1 MYQEFYGLRDI
12 PFSLAPD
19 PKYLFRTESLLEV
32 FANLQYGI
40 ENGKGI
46 VVVTGEVG
54 TGKTTT
60 LRSMLQSLDQSVL
73 AAYIFNPLL
82 STEEFFDL
90 LAGEFRLRSQQSK
103 SVMLRQLG
111 HVLMSRHA
119 QGLRTVLVVDEAHL
133 LPRHLLEEI
142 RLLSNFETNRDKLLQ
157 IILCGQPELH
167 DLFAQPELRQLKQ
180 RVSLKCSIKMLAAR
194 ETSEYIRWR
203 LRVAGA
209 RDENLFEPEAIRMVH
224 RFSGGIPRIINNIC
238 DNALL
243 TGFGQASP
251 RITSSIIRD
260 VVEEL
265 DLTSMEIVSTQTIAE
280 GVVERNGYSEQ
291 NRHSEQNR
299 RLEQNGYSAAA
310 PLSQPASVP
319 GQLNTQP
326 ATNVRYIRRDSADAS
341 AYRPGAIVN
350 DNARFVIQPEGEND
364 AETAI
369 KFFSRMRVTKR

>member
-46 VVVTGEVG
+46 VVITGEVG

-60 LRSMLQSLDQSVL
+60 LRFMLQSLDHSVL
-73 AAYIFNPLL
+73 AAYMFNPLL
-82 STEEFFDL
+82 STEEFFDF
-90 LAGEFRLRSQQSK
+90 LAGEFRLPPQQSK
-103 SVMLRQLG
+103 SAMLRTLG

-167 DLFAQPELRQLKQ
+167 DLLAQPELRQLKQ
-180 RVSLKCSIKMLAAR
+180 RVSLKCSIKTLGAH
-194 ETSEYIRWR
+194 ETSEYVQWR
-203 LRVAGA
+203 LRIAGA

-224 RFSGGIPRIINNIC
+224 HFSGGIPRIVNNIC

-251 RITSSIIRD
+251 RVTASIIRD

-265 DLTSMEIVSTQTIAE
+265 DLTSIEIISAQTTAAP
-280 GVVERNGYSEQ
+280 VVEQ
-291 NRHSEQNR
+291 NR
-299 RLEQNGYSAAA
+299 YAA
-310 PLSQPASVP
+310 PAPRPQAASAPGRLNDQPV
-319 GQLNTQP
+319 TK
-326 ATNVRYIRRDSADAS
+326 VRYIRRDTADAGVG
-341 AYRPGAIVN
+341 RPAAIAN
-350 DNARFVIQPEGEND
+350 GNARFVIQPYGESD
-364 AETAI
+364 SEEEL
-369 KFFSRMRVTKR
+369 KFFSRVRVTKK